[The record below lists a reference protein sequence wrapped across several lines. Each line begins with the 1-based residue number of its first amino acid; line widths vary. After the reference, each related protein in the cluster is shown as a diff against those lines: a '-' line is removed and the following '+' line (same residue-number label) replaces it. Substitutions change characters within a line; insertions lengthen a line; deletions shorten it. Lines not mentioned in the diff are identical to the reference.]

1 MICPSPEFVAPANLD
16 SKDFDKRKREVTDD
30 ENDAKRTKVEIHQ
43 ISEEDEETSSTLEEL
58 SKHLIKLRE
67 IHTRTS
73 QLPPEVWE
81 KLKSLK
87 TLLDTMVKSN

>member
-1 MICPSPEFVAPANLD
+1 MFLI
-16 SKDFDKRKREVTDD
+16 
-30 ENDAKRTKVEIHQ
+30 Q
-43 ISEEDEETSSTLEEL
+43 DEETSSTLEEL
-58 SKHLIKLRE
+58 SKHLIKLQE